1 MNVQEDTTGPE
12 GPPLREILCQC
23 CSPGLQ
29 PPGVRFICGPDEV
42 QSGQPTV
49 YIVSKAVLPY
59 FSVLVLALC
68 PCYSL
73 PGGCWILWTTQRM
86 LKTAKLPCLDRQCVL
101 TLHNHKQAPSQQD
114 PFISTWNIE
123 DSSVLLDGLGNM
135 VLCGRFWAQWWP

>member
-1 MNVQEDTTGPE
+1 MHRRTLLDQRVPRLERFYASVAH
-12 GPPLREILCQC
+12 LV
-23 CSPGLQ
+23 CSLQ
-29 PPGVRFICGPDEV
+29 GWRFICGPDEV
-42 QSGQPTV
+42 QSGQPPV

-101 TLHNHKQAPSQQD
+101 TLHNHKQAPSQQG

-135 VLCGRFWAQWWP
+135 VLCGRFWAQRWP